1 MSLCILTF
9 LQSIVMGLA
18 YASTGVFR
26 SVTPLL
32 GKLVVGYFQ
41 ILSSSLFLHLSFS
54 FFFFE
59 VCLTGQ
65 PALLYFPYALD
76 THIIMYNFP
85 HPLSWCSL

>member
-1 MSLCILTF
+1 MRLCILTF

-54 FFFFE
+54 FFFFKS
-59 VCLTGQ
+59 V
-65 PALLYFPYALD
+65 
-76 THIIMYNFP
+76 
-85 HPLSWCSL
+85 SLASLHYYTFHMH